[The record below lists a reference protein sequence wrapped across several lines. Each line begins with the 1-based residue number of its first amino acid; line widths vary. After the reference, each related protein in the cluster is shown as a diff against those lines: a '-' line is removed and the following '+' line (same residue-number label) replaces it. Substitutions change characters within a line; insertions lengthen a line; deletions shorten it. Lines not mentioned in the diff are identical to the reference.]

1 MRPESL
7 SLAAATGRFGGEP
20 RCPVRPKSGTPR
32 LSVGT
37 AGVKGGPGTPPIAQA
52 AAQLQVHMSTGGG
65 SDRDRNPTAG
75 KRRPFWQWPSSGL
88 GSCLACAF
96 SCSLQTLPFSRGRRE
111 LERTPEPAPPALNR
125 RSCIQAREAPGRRE
139 SRPIIRGP
147 ARHTPEPVPPTLNR
161 RSCIQACEALHF
173 PLAVTMFPSRCVYR
187 RSAARCPRQWA
198 IERST
203 VGMCSLD
210 PAAWYDDAVVS
221 TCGESVPRAS
231 RFRPTALVP
240 TCRDSQLELL
250 LHYQPDPE
258 CHVTQDQPEMWKDG

>member
-173 PLAVTMFPSRCVYR
+173 PLAVTMFPSRCVYTGDPPPGAPVSGQSNDRLWACARWTRPPGMMMQWYR
-187 RSAARCPRQWA
+187 RAGSPSHGR
-198 IERST
+198 
-203 VGMCSLD
+203 
-210 PAAWYDDAVVS
+210 
-221 TCGESVPRAS
+221 
-231 RFRPTALVP
+231 
-240 TCRDSQLELL
+240 RDSAPRLL
-250 LHYQPDPE
+250 FRRA
-258 CHVTQDQPEMWKDG
+258 VIRS